1 MIRHLATFTLATV
14 VLTTTAFA
22 ARRPPAD
29 AQPLSA
35 IVLALALEQ
44 QGYGPTVEV
53 EFDDGQWEVEAFKD
67 GRKRKLKIG
76 PVSGRITSDR
86 PDD

>member
-1 MIRHLATFTLATV
+1 MNRWLTILALGLA
-14 VLTTTAFA
+14 LA
-22 ARRPPAD
+22 ASAAWAQSRPPAE
-29 AQPLSA
+29 AKPLSA
-35 IVLALALEQ
+35 IVLALEQ
-44 QGYGPTVEV
+44 QGFGPIVEV

-67 GRKRKLKIG
+67 GRKRKLKID